1 MSKFDKPWSATLAK
15 MTQNPDNLKVISFG
29 RIAANINYQSIRKGL
44 EDIRLK
50 DGFRFIMGE
59 VCDVIHKRKWV
70 GLEGAGEEVANA
82 ILKYP
87 KVALERNFET
97 PPNFEDIFI
106 NEGKI
111 KLPFPKIVVITGQYE
126 TEERV
131 YGYLDEYG
139 SLVNRLAFYVVTQQE
154 NAITIHTLLAE
165 DTEKPLHIATTGVEI
180 YLDAETQVLSLASQ
194 VHITQAKW
202 IPKPAN
208 IIYDVLRAIYM
219 MTYHTGEVY
228 ISVPT
233 PREAEVNE
241 KKMRKGKKPLVEFRL
256 ISVTAQKRDLPSIP
270 QGTHASPRQHWRRG
284 HWRTYKSGLRAWV
297 EPMLVGDEKNGKIV
311 KDYVIGHYAEDK
323 RNGTMRASKTPSQ
336 SQYHAPI

>member
-1 MSKFDKPWSATLAK
+1 MNKFDKPWSVTLPQ
-15 MTQNPDNLKVISFG
+15 MTKNPEELKVISFG
-29 RIAANINYQSIRKGL
+29 RISANVNYASIRKGL
-44 EDIRLK
+44 EDTRLK
-50 DGFRFIMGE
+50 EGFRFVMGE
-59 VCDVIHKRKWV
+59 VCDVVNKRKWV
-70 GLEGAGEEVANA
+70 GLEGAGEEVSNA

-87 KVALERNFET
+87 KVALERNFEA
-97 PPNFEDIFI
+97 PPDFENIFI
-106 NEGKI
+106 EEGKI

-126 TEERV
+126 TQERV
-131 YGYLDEYG
+131 YGYMDEYG

-154 NAITIHTLLAE
+154 DAITIHTLLAE
-165 DTEKPLHIATTGVEI
+165 DKDKPLHIATTGVEV

-202 IPKPAN
+202 IPAPSN
-208 IIYDVLRAIYM
+208 VILDVLRAVYM

-228 ISVPT
+228 MSIPT
-233 PREAEVNE
+233 PREGEVNE

-256 ISVTAQKRDLPSIP
+256 ISVTAQKRNLPSIP

-284 HWRTYKSGLRAWV
+284 HWRTYKSGRRAWV

-311 KDYVIGHYAEDK
+311 KDYVVGHYDEDK

>member
-1 MSKFDKPWSATLAK
+1 MSRFEKPWAHTVNK
-15 MTQNPDNLKVISFG
+15 MTKNPDNLKVISFG

-44 EDIRLK
+44 EDARLK
-50 DGFRFIMGE
+50 DGFRFIMKQ
-59 VCDVIHKRKWV
+59 VCKVVEEKQWV

-97 PPNFEDIFI
+97 PPNFENVFI
-106 NEGKI
+106 EEGKI
-111 KLPFPKIVVITGQYE
+111 KLPFPKIVVLTGQYE

-131 YGYLDEYG
+131 YGYMDEYG

-154 NAITIHTLLAE
+154 DAIAIHTLLAE
-165 DTEKPLHIATTGVEI
+165 DTEKPLHIATTGVEVF
-180 YLDAETQVLSLASQ
+180 LDGETQVLSVASQ
-194 VHITQAKW
+194 THITQTKW
-202 IPKPAN
+202 IPKSAN

-256 ISVTAQKRDLPSIP
+256 ISVTAQKRALPSIP

-284 HWRTYKSGLRAWV
+284 HWRTYKSGIRAWV

-311 KDYVIGHYAEDK
+311 KDYVIGHYDEDK

>member
-1 MSKFDKPWSATLAK
+1 MSRFEKPWAHTVNK
-15 MTQNPDNLKVISFG
+15 MTKNPDNLKVISFG

-44 EDIRLK
+44 EDARLK
-50 DGFRFIMGE
+50 DGFRFIMKQ
-59 VCDVIHKRKWV
+59 VCKVVEEKQWV

-154 NAITIHTLLAE
+154 DAITIHTLLAE
-165 DTEKPLHIATTGVEI
+165 DVEHPLHIATTGVEI
-180 YLDAETQVLSLASQ
+180 YLDAETQVLSVASQ
-194 VHITQAKW
+194 VHITQTKW

-256 ISVTAQKRDLPSIP
+256 ISVTAQKRVLPSIP

-284 HWRTYKSGLRAWV
+284 HWRTYKSGIRAWV

-311 KDYVIGHYAEDK
+311 KDYVIGHYDEDK

>member
-1 MSKFDKPWSATLAK
+1 MSRFEKPWAHTVNK
-15 MTQNPDNLKVISFG
+15 MTKNPDNLKVISFG

-44 EDIRLK
+44 EDARLK
-50 DGFRFIMGE
+50 DGFRFIMKQ
-59 VCDVIHKRKWV
+59 VCKVVEEKQWV

-97 PPNFEDIFI
+97 PPNFENVFI
-106 NEGKI
+106 EEGKI
-111 KLPFPKIVVITGQYE
+111 KLPFPKIVVLTGQYE

-131 YGYLDEYG
+131 YGYMDEYG

-154 NAITIHTLLAE
+154 DAITIHTLLAE

-180 YLDAETQVLSLASQ
+180 YLDGETQVLSVASQ
-194 VHITQAKW
+194 THITQTEW
-202 IPKPAN
+202 IPKSAN

-256 ISVTAQKRDLPSIP
+256 ISVTAQKRVLPSIP

-284 HWRTYKSGLRAWV
+284 HWRTYKSGIRAWV

-311 KDYVIGHYAEDK
+311 KDYVIGHYDEDK

>member
-1 MSKFDKPWSATLAK
+1 MSRFEKPWAHTVNK

-44 EDIRLK
+44 EDTRLK
-50 DGFRFIMGE
+50 DGFRFIMKQ
-59 VCDVIHKRKWV
+59 VCKVVEEKQWV

-97 PPNFEDIFI
+97 PPNFENVFI
-106 NEGKI
+106 EEGKI
-111 KLPFPKIVVITGQYE
+111 KLPFPKIVVLTGQYE

-131 YGYLDEYG
+131 YGYMDEYG

-154 NAITIHTLLAE
+154 DAIAIHTLLAE
-165 DTEKPLHIATTGVEI
+165 DTEKPLHIATTGVEVF
-180 YLDAETQVLSLASQ
+180 LDGETQVLSVASQ
-194 VHITQAKW
+194 THITQTKW
-202 IPKPAN
+202 IPKSAN

-256 ISVTAQKRDLPSIP
+256 ISVTAQKRALPSIP

-284 HWRTYKSGLRAWV
+284 HWRTYKSGIRAWV

-311 KDYVIGHYAEDK
+311 KDYVIGHYDEDK

>member
-1 MSKFDKPWSATLAK
+1 MSRFEKPWAHTVNK

-44 EDIRLK
+44 EDTRLK
-50 DGFRFIMGE
+50 DGFRFIMKQ
-59 VCDVIHKRKWV
+59 VCKVVEEKQWV

-97 PPNFEDIFI
+97 PPNFENVFI
-106 NEGKI
+106 EEGKI
-111 KLPFPKIVVITGQYE
+111 KLPFPKIVVLTGQYE

-131 YGYLDEYG
+131 YGYMDEYG

-154 NAITIHTLLAE
+154 DAIAIHTLLAE
-165 DTEKPLHIATTGVEI
+165 DTEKPLHIATTGVEVF
-180 YLDAETQVLSLASQ
+180 LDGETQVLSVASQ
-194 VHITQAKW
+194 THITQTKW
-202 IPKPAN
+202 IPKSAN

-256 ISVTAQKRDLPSIP
+256 ISVTAQKRALPSIP

>member
-1 MSKFDKPWSATLAK
+1 MSRFEKPWAHTVNK
-15 MTQNPDNLKVISFG
+15 MTKNPDNLKVISFG

-44 EDIRLK
+44 EDTRLK
-50 DGFRFIMGE
+50 EGFRFIMGE

-154 NAITIHTLLAE
+154 DAITIHTLLAE

-256 ISVTAQKRDLPSIP
+256 ISVTAQKRALPSIP

-284 HWRTYKSGLRAWV
+284 HWRTYKSGIRAWV

-311 KDYVIGHYAEDK
+311 KDYVIGHYDEDK

>member
-44 EDIRLK
+44 EDTRLK
-50 DGFRFIMGE
+50 DGFRFIMKQ
-59 VCDVIHKRKWV
+59 VCKVVEEKQWV

-111 KLPFPKIVVITGQYE
+111 KLPFPKIVVLTGQYE

-139 SLVNRLAFYVVTQQE
+139 SLVNRLAFYIVTQQE

-256 ISVTAQKRDLPSIP
+256 ISVTAQKRALPSIP

-284 HWRTYKSGLRAWV
+284 HWRTYKSGIRAWV